1 QQAPWGQWP
10 PRLRALAT
18 AALREPDGV
27 LATLAELEPMAPIG
41 PIDLDEVQL
50 VLGPRLRELTVPPAR
65 RRYGAVLVAPAEAAR
80 GLAFDIVFV
89 PGLAEKLFPR
99 KIVEDPILLD
109 PHRRALEV
117 PALATQPARVGAE
130 RLALRLAV
138 GAARERVVLSWPR
151 VDIEQARPRVPSFYG
166 LEALRAASGRPP
178 LLADRPPALR
188 RLSVPLLPAGGHAAP
203 AARGPGGD
211 RGARPAHAW
220 RALPRGPVRRP
231 ERAARRGAPPGPA
244 REPRRGARGGRRC
257 ARHGG
262 GALGREALAGDRP
275 GVEGRHRWHPRR
287 PARVAAARGGR
298 GRRLG
303 PVALRAVLRARRP
316 RSPAASFPPCRR
328 RARAGTATTGRSAA
342 RTRRPGPPASRRTG
356 APIWSACGGF
366 RDAPRRPGGA
376 RSHPRRPRHD
386 ARGRGGI
393 GDGKD
398 D

>member
-1 QQAPWGQWP
+1 PLIERLDALPQQAPWGEWLTH
-10 PRLRALAT
+10 LRALAA

-80 GLAFDIVFV
+80 GLAFDVVFV

-166 LEALRAASGRPP
+166 LEALRAASGTLPGFDELDERGGEKTGGRLGWPAPARPEDAIDEAEYDLA
-178 LLADRPPALR
+178 LLAGLRDADPATTDGSARYLLDANVHLGRALR
-188 RLSVPLLPAGGHAAP
+188 
-203 AARGPGGD
+203 ARG
-211 RGARPAHAW
+211 RRWLRRWTPADGLVDPD
-220 RALPRGPVRRP
+220 AL
-231 ERAARRGAPPGPA
+231 A
-244 REPRRGARGGRRC
+244 
-257 ARHGG
+257 
-262 GALGREALAGDRP
+262 REALVRHQIGARSFSPTGLQHFAVCPYRFLLQAIHRLEPREEPVSIEILDPLTRGALFHDVQFEVLSELRAAGLLPFRAGD
-275 GVEGRHRWHPRR
+275 VERALATLDRVL
-287 PARVAAARGGR
+287 ARVADHYAE
-298 GRRLG
+298 
-303 PVALRAVLRARRP
+303 
-316 RSPAASFPPCRR
+316 
-328 RARAGTATTGRSAA
+328 
-342 RTRRPGPPASRRTG
+342 
-356 APIWSACGGF
+356 
-366 RDAPRRPGGA
+366 
-376 RSHPRRPRHD
+376 
-386 ARGRGGI
+386 
-393 GDGKD
+393 
-398 D
+398 